1 MCTIWKLLANKNK
14 RVSDELGRP
23 HFCCCPLAQ
32 QHHFHPTLM
41 GQKFQ
46 PVHLRRSYLA
56 VFYPRLVR
64 YPLISAKT
72 YHSLH
77 TLSTVRAPSI
87 EVKREPF
94 FVQHP
99 SFICETC
106 GSLKFSIDYKPGE
119 HAWNFL
125 SRKIM
130 VSVGNYMKSHEWT
143 QMYVQSSNVQL
154 HMDMYR

>member
-1 MCTIWKLLANKNK
+1 MGEVSCLHLARFSKAK
-14 RVSDELGRP
+14 T
-23 HFCCCPLAQ
+23 PLIIFHKKTARTLTHSTHSCARFESFWRIKISAYQMSWFDPTFAAAQ

-77 TLSTVRAPSI
+77 TLSTVRAPRI
-87 EVKREPF
+87 EVKREPVC
-94 FVQHP
+94 VQHP

-106 GSLKFSIDYKPGE
+106 GSL
-119 HAWNFL
+119 
-125 SRKIM
+125 
-130 VSVGNYMKSHEWT
+130 
-143 QMYVQSSNVQL
+143 
-154 HMDMYR
+154 